1 MIERPATTTVP
12 DQVSAHRAPD
22 AIRAQ
27 LLATEHWSLL
37 ATRSQTWSEVMNR
50 IAIHLTVTSASL
62 VVLALVVQ
70 ANGYGTPFDVMSIG
84 LASTVLVLGTLTL
97 MRVHNASADDSMLVV
112 GMNRL
117 RAGYLDLD
125 PGLADYLITSWN
137 DDEAGLMRTYTMG
150 KRRSMVSHVAAST
163 SFFMMMVNAIVAG
176 TLGALIAYVAGAPIP
191 VTAVT
196 GTLAAALY
204 MGTWLFIASRTFTD
218 DFGSRFP
225 TGEGRPHRSAEL

>member
-1 MIERPATTTVP
+1 VIERPATQRPVP
-12 DQVSAHRAPD
+12 DPVSAQRAPD

-70 ANGYGTPFDVMSIG
+70 SNGYGTPFDVMSIG

-97 MRVHNASADDSMLVV
+97 MRVHNASADDSMLVI

-117 RAGYLDLD
+117 RAGYLELD
-125 PGLADYLITSWN
+125 PGLADYLVTSWN

-150 KRRSMVSHVAAST
+150 KRRSKVSHIVAST
-163 SFFMMMVNAIVAG
+163 SFFVMMVNTIVAG
-176 TLGALIAYVAGAPIP
+176 TLGALIAYVAGASIPI
-191 VTAVT
+191 TAVT
-196 GTLAAALY
+196 GTLAAVLY
-204 MGTWLFIASRTFTD
+204 TGAWLFIASRTFTD
-218 DFGSRFP
+218 NFGSRFP
-225 TGEGRPHRSAEL
+225 TG